1 MIGKR
6 LFIIKQISFC
16 EQTLLSFVY
25 RRNCRV
31 MKKQIE
37 IHKIDTTPTVV
48 DSTENNLD
56 PDIGDWKPG
65 SHVEVDL
72 EEKEE

>member
-1 MIGKR
+1 
-6 LFIIKQISFC
+6 
-16 EQTLLSFVY
+16 
-25 RRNCRV
+25 

-48 DSTENNLD
+48 DSTENTLD
-56 PDIGDWKPG
+56 PDMGDWKPG